1 MRKKLLVGVLFGGV
15 SGEHEVSLRSAASI
29 LQAIDRRK
37 YIPIEIGISK
47 SGKWYIGDG
56 VLDYLSGKTQKLPEG
71 CSGCSF
77 LPGQPGK
84 FLWLISGGCPTD
96 RATRINIVFP
106 VLHGPFGEDG
116 TIQGLLEVAGIPYV
130 GAGVAASAVGMDKD
144 LMKAVFKSWGLPIL
158 PYLVVKDISA
168 EDIEQ
173 QVADSFG
180 YPCFVKPANLGSS
193 VGISRVDKPGDL
205 AAALE
210 YAAMFDNKVI
220 IEKAAIGC
228 QEIECAVLG
237 NEDPKASVCG
247 EIIPKRSFY
256 DYEAKYLENTTELV
270 IPANLPEAVATKVQT
285 LAVEAFKAIDCAG
298 MARVDFFVCKDQVY
312 INEINTLPGFTS
324 ISMYPKLWE
333 ATGISYPELIHL
345 LLKLGLDRYGKGKQL
360 KRTL

>member
-1 MRKKLLVGVLFGGV
+1 M
-15 SGEHEVSLRSAASI
+15 
-29 LQAIDRRK
+29 
-37 YIPIEIGISK
+37 
-47 SGKWYIGDG
+47 
-56 VLDYLSGKTQKLPEG
+56 
-71 CSGCSF
+71 
-77 LPGQPGK
+77 
-84 FLWLISGGCPTD
+84 
-96 RATRINIVFP
+96 
-106 VLHGPFGEDG
+106 
-116 TIQGLLEVAGIPYV
+116 
-130 GAGVAASAVGMDKD
+130 
-144 LMKAVFKSWGLPIL
+144 GLPIL

-270 IPANLPEAVATKVQT
+270 IPANLPEEVATKVQT

-324 ISMYPKLWE
+324 ISMYPKLWKL
-333 ATGISYPELIHL
+333 PELA
-345 LLKLGLDRYGKGKQL
+345 
-360 KRTL
+360 TLN